1 MAEES
6 CLDANPDVYI
16 TNTRGNYD
24 PNDPTYDSYF
34 LSLVIYLLIQ
44 PDENHFGIQ
53 SRLLLE

>member
-1 MAEES
+1 MAEEN

-34 LSLVIYLLIQ
+34 LSLVIYLLI
-44 PDENHFGIQ
+44 
-53 SRLLLE
+53 